1 MRPSMMIALVLLFAS
16 TTSFAAGPEAI
27 TVPFPKVTVDY
38 HAHNFFCN
46 AALGTVLQ
54 GTSRTSKSVSL
65 GVEKAEISAKA
76 YHASDRIV
84 VEISGRKLYMFNRD
98 EFERGKTTRDFP
110 FEIIENSETNLV
122 AIATGIIE
130 PKGVNIFTLNRKT
143 GIASWTVVMSVN
155 PLSDS
160 PRIDA
165 MYLSCGGPKDQQK

>member
-1 MRPSMMIALVLLFAS
+1 MRPGVMIALVLLFSCTA
-16 TTSFAAGPEAI
+16 SFAAEQETI

-38 HAHNFFCN
+38 HADNFFCK
-46 AALGTVLQ
+46 ATLGTVLE
-54 GTSRTSKSVSL
+54 GTSRTSKLVSL

-84 VEISGRKLYMFNRD
+84 VEISGGKLYMFNRD
-98 EFERGKTTRDFP
+98 EFDRGKTTRDFP

-130 PKGVNIFTLNRKT
+130 PRGANIFTLNRKT
-143 GIASWTVVMSVN
+143 GIASWTIVMSVGL
-155 PLSDS
+155 PSDS

-165 MYLSCGGPKDQQK
+165 IYLSCGGPKD